1 MWQVWGPGLQPH
13 AGLPCV
19 DKAPTHKSQEAT
31 PPCPHLPHGLQAVAP
46 SARGPFVLSLWL
58 VLGLI
63 SAPGTEEWP
72 RLGAQSQEG
81 SGGEERGNRYLGEG
95 GGAGGAQILALVW
108 GATGAPC
115 RWSVLLGG
123 SAGLRT

>member
-58 VLGLI
+58 VLGLT

-95 GGAGGAQILALVW
+95 GGAGGAQILALV
-108 GATGAPC
+108 
-115 RWSVLLGG
+115 
-123 SAGLRT
+123 